1 MTDFQW
7 PWEYEFP
14 PFFTLQTH
22 EETQKR
28 QLDVW
33 CNLFLKYLKHLNKFR
48 INVNESTF
56 PLYCNESVNRRLSA
70 DMILK
75 ILTKLQASG
84 HAQQLD
90 KKGNEWLVYWHTLE
104 EYGNTI
110 YEWIQETGQ
119 TNTVC
124 TLYEISSGE
133 FTNDKEFHEIDEDV
147 LIKVLRLLE
156 ERGKCE
162 LIELDGSY
170 GGIKF
175 ADIINGIDE
184 VHLSTIRHAA
194 EMSHFISERTTET
207 DKSTNNDSDSESNA
221 NVKNDVN
228 KVDKNELNKRK
239 MRTPTNDTEVT
250 SISNSLQNLD
260 FKTIKSSIMLRE
272 AEAQRKRTVRREI
285 LEMQERHT
293 SLIRQQLKPLQQQNQ
308 EEHRK
313 WLEQKRRGDS
323 QILEMAEQQS
333 SKEQQEHDRQLE
345 TLRKQTQRQLQLI
358 SFQGIS
364 QYQLSFRSKYE
375 TIAQLLMSLDKQ
387 ALLSCAEYNR
397 KLRELTQM
405 FEQLIGRIKSGDCGP
420 TELKTAENL
429 CKSLEALEGSIIEA
443 CRQEQNKQTEQKQR
457 EQEQQQLQKDEENK
471 AFAISQSAKREEL
484 VKLEQQ
490 PQAQQQQTPE
500 PSQEPK
506 PSSTN
511 TAESPVTSTDQ
522 LNSSPKKLVRS
533 GRLEFYAKINNF
545 YLEKVEKVKVLQ
557 SDESMKKYRS
567 DCQKSINIPVNSISA
582 VSQQHIRDKFDKLFS
597 FIMAQSNSNL
607 GYDYCLLLMAKKFVG
622 QGETTVSS
630 NPNAAFPIA
639 SVIVSLWKQIPEF
652 GQLFLAYIYKES
664 PFLVPCFVPQK
675 KGQSWEEYAKTLGYR
690 FTEGQMEQQ
699 DMFLKRQAGIARLYA
714 AVMITSGRKQDGPSH
729 PYSLDNAWRWL
740 TNFVDLDP
748 FPDICATLMMEI
760 LQIVGNDLWLTYGK
774 QFVKLLV
781 YIQYNYFPKL
791 TAMEKDG
798 GPKARLELLLR
809 KFLTEGK
816 VSRPSGILPADFW

>member
-1 MTDFQW
+1 MD
-7 PWEYEFP
+7 
-14 PFFTLQTH
+14 
-22 EETQKR
+22 K
-28 QLDVW
+28 
-33 CNLFLKYLKHLNKFR
+33 NL
-48 INVNESTF
+48 
-56 PLYCNESVNRRLSA
+56 
-70 DMILK
+70 
-75 ILTKLQASG
+75 
-84 HAQQLD
+84 
-90 KKGNEWLVYWHTLE
+90 
-104 EYGNTI
+104 
-110 YEWIQETGQ
+110 
-119 TNTVC
+119 
-124 TLYEISSGE
+124 
-133 FTNDKEFHEIDEDV
+133 
-147 LIKVLRLLE
+147 
-156 ERGKCE
+156 
-162 LIELDGSY
+162 
-170 GGIKF
+170 GIKF
-175 ADIINGIDE
+175 ADIINGIDQG
-184 VHLSTIRHAA
+184 HLSTIRHAA
-194 EMSHFISERTTET
+194 EISHFVSERTIGA
-207 DKSTNNDSDSESNA
+207 DKEDNESNA
-221 NVKNDVN
+221 NGKNDVN
-228 KVDKNELNKRK
+228 KYDKNELNKSK
-239 MRTPTNDTEVT
+239 MRTPTNDAEVI

-272 AEAQRKRTVRREI
+272 AEAQRKRSVRREI

-293 SLIRQQLKPLQQQNQ
+293 SLLRQQLEPLQQQNQ

-313 WLEQKRRGDS
+313 WLEKKRRGDS
-323 QILEMAEQQS
+323 QILQMAEQQS
-333 SKEQQEHDRQLE
+333 SKELQEHERQLE

-375 TIAQLLMSLDKQ
+375 NIAQLLMSLDKQ
-387 ALLSCAEYNR
+387 ALSSCAEYNR

-420 TELKTAENL
+420 IELKTAENI
-429 CKSLEALEGSIIEA
+429 CKSLEALESSIVEA

-471 AFAISQSAKREEL
+471 AFAISQNAKREEL
-484 VKLEQQ
+484 VKLQQQ
-490 PQAQQQQTPE
+490 PQVQQQQTQE
-500 PSQEPK
+500 PSQEQK
-506 PSSTN
+506 QSDTNITESS
-511 TAESPVTSTDQ
+511 VTPADQ
-522 LNSSPKKLVRS
+522 PNSSPKKFVRS

-545 YLEKVEKVKVLQ
+545 YVEKVEKVKVLQ

-582 VSQQHIRDKFDKLFS
+582 VNQQHIRDKFDKLFS
-597 FIMAQSNSNL
+597 FIMAQSNL

-664 PFLVPCFVPQK
+664 PFLVPLFVPQK